1 MFKKNSYI
9 DEPKYSSYSKY
20 SIFAII
26 LHLGKHMNEGH
37 YICIVK
43 RNKNWYLCD
52 DEDVKEIP
60 EKKILDGNAY
70 LLFYRQ
76 EYI

>member
-1 MFKKNSYI
+1 
-9 DEPKYSSYSKY
+9 
-20 SIFAII
+20 
-26 LHLGKHMNEGH
+26 MNEGH

-43 RNKNWYLCD
+43 RNKKWYLCD

-76 EYI
+76 EHI

>member
-1 MFKKNSYI
+1 M
-9 DEPKYSSYSKY
+9 
-20 SIFAII
+20 

-43 RNKNWYLCD
+43 RNKKWYLCD